1 MKGDLGDSHSIH
13 YHLISFAG
21 EYMRVHVN
29 FSLLFYSKHI
39 IIIILAI
46 KKSLV
51 FKVSLS
57 LSSFDRRWRVQVKIE
72 SLYSVLYFQFWFL
85 FLVLG

>member
-1 MKGDLGDSHSIH
+1 MLTSVLKGDLGDSHSIR

-21 EYMRVHVN
+21 EYMCVHVS

-51 FKVSLS
+51 FKVLC
-57 LSSFDRRWRVQVKIE
+57 RWAHLIE
-72 SLYSVLYFQFWFL
+72 GNVFK
-85 FLVLG
+85 